1 MTSSIA
7 FAAATAL
14 VLTSA
19 AANAGAV
26 QPIEAANLDLGA
38 VSGIAYY
45 TPEPDGFHVFATLFG
60 AGESPMRV
68 EVVLA
73 PGARVVL
80 SSAGKLG
87 TAPLAVAIVR
97 RQDGLFI
104 EPAVASLD

>member
-1 MTSSIA
+1 MTPSIA

-14 VLTSA
+14 ILTSA
-19 AANAGAV
+19 SVNADAV
-26 QPIEAANLDLGA
+26 RPIEAAHLDLGA

-45 TPEPDGFHVFATLFG
+45 TPEPDGFHVFATLLG

-73 PGARVVL
+73 PGGRIVL

-87 TAPLAVAIVR
+87 TAPRAVAIVR

-104 EPAVASLD
+104 EPAVTSPD